1 MFLDFTICQCFLSEP
16 HPNEHCQ
23 DLQSQKRKGGS
34 ETIYAVNQIQS
45 SNYKTQV
52 KNKKR
57 ETIQIL
63 KMGA

>member
-16 HPNEHCQ
+16 HTNEHCQ
-23 DLQSQKRKGGS
+23 DLQNRKWKEGS

-52 KNKKR
+52 EKKK